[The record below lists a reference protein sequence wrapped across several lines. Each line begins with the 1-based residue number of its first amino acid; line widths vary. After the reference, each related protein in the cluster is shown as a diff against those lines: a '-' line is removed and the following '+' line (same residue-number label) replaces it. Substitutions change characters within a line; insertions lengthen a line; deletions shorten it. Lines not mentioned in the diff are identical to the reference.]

1 MQFEEKDKIVQK
13 SDPAYVETLFK
24 DTDKI
29 KKFKLYYLIFI
40 IFEEIIF
47 QFPSMIKEVKDLDFN
62 VLSIVIWISIR
73 VSAKIMKLYFFEFFL
88 YILIFDMLKLI
99 MKDQQ
104 GFDKLKLFIN
114 KIKNI

>member
-1 MQFEEKDKIVQK
+1 M
-13 SDPAYVETLFK
+13 
-24 DTDKI
+24 
-29 KKFKLYYLIFI
+29 IFI

-47 QFPSMIKEVKDLDFN
+47 QFPTMIKEVKDLDFN

-99 MKDQQ
+99 IKDSE
-104 GFDKLKLFIN
+104 GFEKLKLFYILN
-114 KIKNI
+114 

>member
-13 SDPAYVETLFK
+13 SDPSYVETVFE
-24 DTDKI
+24 DTYKI
-29 KKFKLYYLIFI
+29 KRFKFYYLIFI

-47 QFPSMIKEVKDLDFN
+47 QFPTMIKEVKDLGFN

-88 YILIFDMLKLI
+88 CVLIFDMLKLI
-99 MKDQQ
+99 IKEPER
-104 GFDKLKLFIN
+104 FEKLKLFIN